1 MPVLKII
8 GFLNLQTYL
17 ISSKLFHSPDPILNA
32 GTQNFTNLSTAAFEN
47 GVLMKIFFFDLIYFF
62 SLSSSFSDSA
72 HFYYFINR

>member
-32 GTQNFTNLSTAAFEN
+32 GTSNFISLSTAAFEN
-47 GVLMKIFFFDLIYFF
+47 GVLIKIFFLI
-62 SLSSSFSDSA
+62 
-72 HFYYFINR
+72 